1 MSTPTFTSHPE
12 LFDCVSYE
20 ALTTPVTTPCGH
32 SMNEGTYRQVIAVN
46 PLCPTCRSPISRTVP
61 AINITLRDV
70 VQRLL
75 GSTVATAA
83 TAATAATV
91 PTVAMGG
98 SGSASASFEPF
109 KGVRLQVGAETH
121 VCADDSRILHLQ
133 IKAPVDGEEEGADY
147 LLAID
152 ESGSMGSIAWVQV
165 DKGRVGVER
174 IELVK
179 HMVATMAAMMT
190 DKDRVAIV
198 GFSDRIQL
206 RLPLTQMTASGKALL
221 KSRLEILRAD
231 GCTNIY
237 GAVEQ
242 LASIASSKD
251 CAGRRIVGMLLTD
264 GIPTESIP
272 PVAGGRRTMPMI
284 QERIK
289 VTNPWTMHAVGFSS
303 DVNSSLL
310 EQLAAW
316 GNGRML
322 FVPSGDM
329 VSTNGINLAAYEK
342 TVASRGITI
351 YYTVNGIRHS
361 MHTGPVAFGT
371 TRDFM
376 IPLPVGAVVSGID
389 APEAAGFIIP
399 PEGDRH
405 LCRQAFVE
413 LLTQLI
419 EEAERVMAGYRDIYA
434 ILPQL
439 QARLDA
445 FHARYAKSA
454 DPCTQAMLRDVTSKV
469 DGEQQVRLA
478 LGFLSQ
484 NNWGMPYL
492 RAYRDHLRDQVCMNF
507 KDPGLKTFET
517 PRFLAHQAT
526 GDAAFAAIP
535 PPRLHKEGYVTAAVD
550 YSSAFNNSGGSCFEG
565 SMPVVMGDGST
576 KAIRDIRKGDVV
588 KGNYKVRYAVEFNAY
603 APSQPMAQLTPKV
616 AVTPWHPCRRIGEA
630 WSFPAN
636 HVQYAARPLRTVYNL
651 VLESGHIVEAD
662 GYTFVTLGHGFQE
675 VPLYHAFFGTDE
687 CIKALEQQPGA
698 AEGRPVYENCIA
710 IKKDGMIVGWED
722 QKAECAVQ

>member
-1 MSTPTFTSHPE
+1 
-12 LFDCVSYE
+12 
-20 ALTTPVTTPCGH
+20 
-32 SMNEGTYRQVIAVN
+32 MNEGTYRQVIAAN
-46 PLCPTCRSPISRTVP
+46 PLCPTCRAPISRSVP
-61 AINITLRDV
+61 AINITLRDL

-75 GSTVATAA
+75 GSTVATVA
-83 TAATAATV
+83 TVATV
-91 PTVAMGG
+91 PTVATVATVPTVATVATVAMGG
-98 SGSASASFEPF
+98 AASASASFEPF
-109 KGVRLQVGAETH
+109 RGVRLQVGAETH

-133 IKAPVDGEEEGADY
+133 VKAPADGEEEGADY

-190 DKDRVAIV
+190 PRDRVAIV
-198 GFSDRIQL
+198 GFSDRVQL
-206 RLPLTQMTASGKALL
+206 RLPLTQMTDSGKALL

-272 PVAGGRRTMPMI
+272 PVTGGRRTMPMI

-342 TVASRGITI
+342 TVASKGITV
-351 YYTVNGIRHS
+351 YYTVNGTRHS

-371 TRDFM
+371 SRDFM

-413 LLTQLI
+413 LLTQI
-419 EEAERVMAGYRDIYA
+419 IGEGERAMAVYRDIYT
-434 ILPQL
+434 ILPEL

-478 LGFLSQ
+478 LGFLGQ

-492 RAYRDHLRDQVCMNF
+492 RAYRDHMRDQVCMNF

-517 PRFLAHQAT
+517 PRFLACQAL
-526 GDAAFAAIP
+526 GDAAFATIP
-535 PPRLHKEGYVTAAVD
+535 PPFLHKQGYVAATVD

-565 SMPVVMGDGST
+565 SMPVVMADGST

-588 KGNYKVRYAVEFNAY
+588 KGGSKVRYSVEFNAY

-616 AVTPWHPCRRIGEA
+616 AVTPWHPCRRVGEAGA

-636 HVQYAARPLRTVYNL
+636 HVQYAARPLKTVYNL

-675 VPLYHAFFGTDE
+675 VPLVHAFFGTDE
-687 CIKALEQQPGA
+687 CIKALEGQPGA
-698 AEGRPVYENCIA
+698 AEGRPVYENCVA

-722 QKAECAVQ
+722 QKAECAIA